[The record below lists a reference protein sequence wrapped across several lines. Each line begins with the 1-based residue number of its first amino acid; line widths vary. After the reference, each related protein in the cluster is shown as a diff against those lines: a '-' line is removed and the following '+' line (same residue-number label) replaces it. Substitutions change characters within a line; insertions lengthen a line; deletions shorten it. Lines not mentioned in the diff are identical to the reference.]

1 MSESDKRFVDLGKHL
16 KFVREQAK
24 KSLAEV
30 SGAVEIDERHL
41 ERIEAGIE
49 RPDEEILMLLIN
61 HFGLKDREAVQLW
74 ESAHYE
80 SDMPDEI
87 RIDNDSSHLAGKTM
101 VMLLAL
107 DSRTVYSD
115 GAEVVVNPAG
125 VTINFTQ
132 NVPGNQQNI
141 VSRVGMSHQQ
151 AEAVIKSV
159 QTALLHAK
167 YGGNDKLLPPSTN

>member
-1 MSESDKRFVDLGKHL
+1 MGESDKKFTNLGKHL
-16 KFVREQAK
+16 KYVREQAK

-30 SGAVEIDERHL
+30 SGAVEIEEDYL

-74 ESAHYE
+74 ESAQYD
-80 SDMPDEI
+80 SDIPDEI
-87 RIDNDSSHLAGKTM
+87 RLETDANHLGTKSM

-107 DSRTVYSD
+107 DTRTVYSD
-115 GAEVVVNPAG
+115 GAEVIVNPAG

-132 NVPGNQQNI
+132 VAPGNQQNT
-141 VSRVGMSHQQ
+141 VARVGMSHQQ

-159 QTALLHAK
+159 QTAMLHAK
-167 YGGNDKLLPPSTN
+167 YGGNDKLLPPTTG